1 MTLSYIISK
10 IFKKMRGTAIIDSKL
25 TKTSVIYSGSELVNC
40 TIGRYSYVGYDCK
53 LDHTDVGSFCSMSD
67 HVFIGGREHP
77 TDWVSTSSVFH
88 NVSGSGSSV
97 RFARFDVDK
106 VKRTIIG
113 NDVWIGHGV
122 TIKAGVVI
130 GDGVVVGSGAVV
142 TKDIPPYAIVAGVP
156 AKVIRYRFDKT
167 IIEQLLVSK
176 WWNLSDDELR
186 NIADS
191 VKEPLVFLS
200 KLRDLHSNI

>member
-10 IFKKMRGTAIIDSKL
+10 IIKKMRGTAIIDSKL

-88 NVSGSGSSV
+88 NVTGSGSSV

-106 VKRTIIG
+106 VNKIRQK
-113 NDVWIGHGV
+113 
-122 TIKAGVVI
+122 IKKI
-130 GDGVVVGSGAVV
+130 C
-142 TKDIPPYAIVAGVP
+142 
-156 AKVIRYRFDKT
+156 
-167 IIEQLLVSK
+167 LM
-176 WWNLSDDELR
+176 
-186 NIADS
+186 
-191 VKEPLVFLS
+191 
-200 KLRDLHSNI
+200 